1 MDFIRT
7 ALKDRLRIE
16 APKTIVHPTRTSA
29 AVLVPFF
36 ERDNEPYLMF
46 TKRSE
51 TVQHHRNE
59 ISFPGGSY
67 DPSDPDLQFTALREL
82 QEEVSIPPEN
92 VELLGCLE
100 EIHTYSSMFIVVPF
114 IGILKGTPWFVA
126 NRNEVEEILTIPL
139 RHFYNPSIFHEE
151 EFTLENRTV
160 PVYYYRWESHTIW
173 GLTGRILKNLLD
185 LMQEGVKHD

>member
-16 APKTIVHPTRTSA
+16 APKTIIHPTRTPA
-29 AVLVPFF
+29 AVIVPFF
-36 ERDNEPYLMF
+36 EQNNEPTLMF
-46 TKRSE
+46 TKRSD

-67 DPSDPDLQFTALREL
+67 DPADPDLRFTALREL

-92 VELLGCLE
+92 VEILGCLE
-100 EIHTYSSMFIVVPF
+100 EIHTYSSQFIVVPF
-114 IGILKGTPWFVA
+114 VGILKGTPLFVA
-126 NRNEVEEILTIPL
+126 NRDEVDEVLTIPL
-139 RHFYNPSIFHEE
+139 RHFYDPSVFREE
-151 EFTLENRTV
+151 TFTLENRTV
-160 PVYYYRWESHTIW
+160 PVYFYSWKSHTIW

-185 LMQEGVKHD
+185 LMQQGVKHD